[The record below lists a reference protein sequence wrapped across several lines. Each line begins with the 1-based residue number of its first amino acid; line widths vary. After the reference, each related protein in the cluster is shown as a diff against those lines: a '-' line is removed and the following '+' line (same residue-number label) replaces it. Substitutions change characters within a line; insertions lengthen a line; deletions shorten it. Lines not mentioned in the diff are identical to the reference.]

1 MIPLKIDYEKLY
13 QELENQGKKLTGL
26 FELQYPIY
34 CVHATIADITP
45 DPLDYLDVFIIDI
58 IRTNNKLSTGTIGSF
73 LGVSKII
80 IEMRINI
87 LKGESLVEEN
97 ESGLQVSDL
106 GYNVFVKKVA
116 ERIHIISYDFYID
129 GITHEPLNKQFYRAY
144 RSKFISENDKVL
156 RTNKFGESFIE
167 CDMKPD
173 LVHTPFNKER
183 IIEKLKNISMDARD
197 EFAIPIGFKDIT
209 DISYTKL
216 SFQILVAASI
226 AENGVVKEV
235 IDGFANQS
243 YIVGRSYYDDVRQY
257 ITNFED
263 NIKSKVQNLVFKV
276 HERNLGYNAEQK
288 VDYILSSNWREIDR
302 YPNHEG
308 DIFQFD
314 FEGIKHILSKKLK
327 TVLDTEE
334 DIEFSKGIIEF
345 QISKKTLQKSTD
357 RKSIISNLL
366 RGRDYL
372 FDLMFKN
379 FNVQLLYIYYSPADE
394 IVEKILEIS
403 SIIKATS
410 FDDISEKR
418 LLERCSEC
426 PLSLRQILILG
437 GHNDILEKFDMEK
450 NMILI

>member
-58 IRTNNKLSTGTIGSF
+58 IRTNNTLLPITIGSF
-73 LGVSKII
+73 LGVSKDI

-129 GITHEPLNKQFYRAY
+129 GITHEPLNKQFYRVY
-144 RSKFISENDKVL
+144 RSKLISENDKVL

-173 LVHTPFNKER
+173 VVHTPFNKER
-183 IIEKLKNISMDARD
+183 TIEKLKNISMDFRD
-197 EFAIPIGFKDIT
+197 EFAIPIGLKDIT
-209 DISYTKL
+209 DLSYTKL

-226 AENGVVKEV
+226 AKNGVVKEI

-276 HERNLGYNAEQK
+276 NERNLGYNAEQK

-302 YPNHEG
+302 YPNHED

-327 TVLDTEE
+327 MVLDTEQ

-345 QISKKTLQKSTD
+345 QISKKTLEKSTD

-372 FDLMFKN
+372 FDSMFKN
-379 FNVQLLYIYYSPADE
+379 FNVQLLYIYYSSADE

-410 FDDISEKR
+410 FDNISEKR
-418 LLERCSEC
+418 LLEKCSEC

>member
-1 MIPLKIDYEKLY
+1 
-13 QELENQGKKLTGL
+13 
-26 FELQYPIY
+26 
-34 CVHATIADITP
+34 
-45 DPLDYLDVFIIDI
+45 
-58 IRTNNKLSTGTIGSF
+58 
-73 LGVSKII
+73 
-80 IEMRINI
+80 
-87 LKGESLVEEN
+87 
-97 ESGLQVSDL
+97 
-106 GYNVFVKKVA
+106 
-116 ERIHIISYDFYID
+116 
-129 GITHEPLNKQFYRAY
+129 
-144 RSKFISENDKVL
+144 
-156 RTNKFGESFIE
+156 
-167 CDMKPD
+167 MKPD
-173 LVHTPFNKER
+173 IVHTPFNKER
-183 IIEKLKNISMDARD
+183 IIEKLKNIPMDIRD
-197 EFAIPIGFKDIT
+197 EFAIPIGLKDIT
-209 DISYTKL
+209 DLSYTKL

-226 AENGVVKEV
+226 AENGVLKEV

-302 YPNHEG
+302 YPNHG
-308 DIFQFD
+308 DDIFQFD

-327 TVLDTEE
+327 TVIDTEQ

-345 QISKKTLQKSTD
+345 QISKKTLQKSSD

-372 FDLMFKN
+372 FDSMFKN

-426 PLSLRQILILG
+426 SLSLRQILILG